1 MGRQVQ
7 RAKTQVPGHRRE
19 ETPPSCIWG
28 MGGGNVLLNASDSWG
43 EGKGPLGVGARG
55 KRRHIKYVDRGWETL
70 DVSGSHD
77 G

>member
-1 MGRQVQ
+1 M
-7 RAKTQVPGHRRE
+7 
-19 ETPPSCIWG
+19 
-28 MGGGNVLLNASDSWG
+28 LNASDSWG
-43 EGKGPLGVGARG
+43 KGKGPLGVGARG